1 MRIAMFGGTYDP
13 IHYGHIAL
21 ARNYVDCLTL
31 DKIYIIPTRTPPHK
45 AATATDGQLRLEMCR
60 LALEELHDSRYEASD
75 IELKREGLSW
85 SYYTVCALLG
95 RHPGAELF
103 LLVGAD
109 MFMTMETWHRFDE
122 LKELVT
128 ICTVP
133 RDENTREV
141 LCGYAERLEGL
152 GCRTVV
158 ADAFEPVYISS
169 TMIRNNIAEGKSIE
183 GLTPPA
189 VIELIKRHGLYL
201 RSDK

>member
-1 MRIAMFGGTYDP
+1 MKIAMFGGTYDP
-13 IHYGHIAL
+13 IHYGHMAL
-21 ARNYVDCLTL
+21 AERYVDSLGL

-45 AATATDGQLRLEMCR
+45 SASATDGLLRLEMCR
-60 LALEELHDSRYEASD
+60 LALEEMHDGRYTASD
-75 IELKREGLSW
+75 IELRRDGLSW
-85 SYYTVCALLG
+85 SYYTVCALLEQ
-95 RHPGAELF
+95 HPGADLY

-133 RDENTREV
+133 RDDNTREDLV
-141 LCGYAERLEGL
+141 RYAERLESL

-158 ADAFEPVYISS
+158 AEKFEPIPISS
-169 TMIRNNIAEGKSIE
+169 TLIRNCIAAGISVE

-189 VIELIKRHGLYL
+189 VIDFIKQHGLYQ
-201 RSDK
+201 RA